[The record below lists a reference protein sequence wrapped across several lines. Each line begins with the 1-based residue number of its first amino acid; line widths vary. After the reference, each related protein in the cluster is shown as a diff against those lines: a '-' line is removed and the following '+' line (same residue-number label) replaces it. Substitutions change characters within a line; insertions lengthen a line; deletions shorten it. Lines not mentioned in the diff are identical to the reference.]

1 MGFDPL
7 SLPGGMGMLQVVE
20 TSDTTEQAW
29 KTDRGSLRIRR
40 PLPEVIVFIE
50 EGHLDNAFASLI
62 KEASNNALKC
72 PKPLHLF
79 VDAYD
84 LVSYTPDVRKGPTDW
99 LMANR
104 SRVAL
109 QHMLVRSKITKMGLS
124 VASLALGGLLKGHA
138 SRASFRLALDET
150 LSQLRNPGRGARF

>member
-1 MGFDPL
+1 M
-7 SLPGGMGMLQVVE
+7 
-20 TSDTTEQAW
+20 
-29 KTDRGSLRIRR
+29 
-40 PLPEVIVFIE
+40 PEVLIFVE
-50 EGHLDNAFASLI
+50 EGHLDTTAASLI
-62 KEASNNALKC
+62 AEASNDALKC

-104 SRVAL
+104 SRLAV

-124 VASLALGGLLKGHA
+124 VASLALGGLIKGHA
-138 SRASFRLALDET
+138 SRASFGLALDQT
-150 LSQLRNPGRGARF
+150 LAELRGQGRTSQRF

>member
-1 MGFDPL
+1 
-7 SLPGGMGMLQVVE
+7 MLQVVE
-20 TSDTTEQAW
+20 TSDATEQAW
-29 KTDRGSLRIRR
+29 KSDRGSLRIRR
-40 PLPEVIVFIE
+40 PLPEVLVFIE
-50 EGHLDNAFASLI
+50 EGHLDGAFASLI
-62 KEASNNALKC
+62 AEASNNALKC
-72 PKPLHLF
+72 PEPLHLF

-104 SRVAL
+104 SRVAV

-138 SRASFRLALDET
+138 SRATFRLALDET
-150 LSQLRNPGRGARF
+150 VKKLDGVRRPARPF

>member
-1 MGFDPL
+1 
-7 SLPGGMGMLQVVE
+7 MGMLEAVE
-20 TSDTTEQAW
+20 TSDPTEQAW

-40 PLPEVIVFIE
+40 PLPDVLVFIE
-50 EGHLDNAFASLI
+50 EGHLDNAFATLI
-62 KEASNNALKC
+62 ADASKDALKC
-72 PKPLHLF
+72 PTPLHLF

-99 LMANR
+99 LMANQ
-104 SRVAL
+104 SRVAV

-138 SRASFRLALDET
+138 SRASFRLALDDT
-150 LSQLRNPGRGARF
+150 LRQLRERSPDARS